1 MEQFSE
7 QAILYG
13 FIFLVATIVV
23 ALFISVPFFQIKRR
37 NRYMETQIKLLAQIA
52 AAQGCN
58 IDKIAEIVVLADIG

>member
-1 MEQFSE
+1 MEPFSE

-23 ALFISVPFFQIKRR
+23 ALFISVQFFQIKRR